1 MKKSI
6 IFLLLVIIASIL
18 VITALLTGLIKLG
31 NNNNTTDFAN
41 DNSGKIELVCD
52 VEVARP
58 VNGLGQPPETSRMT
72 LAAGA
77 DFEENTGWYTGEYA
91 ISTNRKGTLKIDRA
105 VIEVSRPALFS
116 RYGVTIL
123 GEHFTLDR
131 TNGEFKQWLALKDD
145 KKIYIVSGTCKRST
159 RKID

>member
-6 IFLLLVIIASIL
+6 IFLLFVIIASIL
-18 VITALLTGLIKLG
+18 VITAQLTGLIKLG
-31 NNNNTTDFAN
+31 NNNNSTDFAN

-77 DFEENTGWYTGEYA
+77 FFSPPLAGILSMMLFPLHAYFFLKEGYAEN
-91 ISTNRKGTLKIDRA
+91 
-105 VIEVSRPALFS
+105 EVQ
-116 RYGVTIL
+116 GVTCS
-123 GEHFTLDR
+123 
-131 TNGEFKQWLALKDD
+131 
-145 KKIYIVSGTCKRST
+145 SGMITQSARL
-159 RKID
+159 